1 MKKRL
6 DVSQLYRILYIVVD
20 IAVINAS
27 SILAMLLRFNLSFAD
42 IEPQYFD
49 SVTGV
54 MFVNT
59 VVTLLLFAICRLY
72 TTLWRFASIKELVY
86 IIEACTSR

>member
-42 IEPQYFD
+42 IEPQYFE

-59 VVTLLLFAICRLY
+59 VVTLLLFAICRL
-72 TTLWRFASIKELVY
+72 
-86 IIEACTSR
+86 